1 MNFIER
7 YDLLVRI
14 AQFIQQEKTGSL
26 EEFSRK
32 CHIKKDMLHDYI
44 ELLRQ
49 FAGRESAQILYDG
62 ERKTYYF
69 TPRGKFNEFK
79 FSVYNL

>member
-14 AQFIQQEKTGSL
+14 AQLSNKRKQEF

-44 ELLRQ
+44 EVLR
-49 FAGRESAQILYDG
+49 
-62 ERKTYYF
+62 
-69 TPRGKFNEFK
+69 
-79 FSVYNL
+79 